1 MSEEEGS
8 CSHVKDDLKW
18 GVGEGNNL
26 EFLTSMSAVLP
37 RSVCAFESIAKFDR
51 KNKPF
56 KHTSIKRNLKLRPI
70 ACSRHTM
77 HYRISPKPRKS
88 IINVSLLLQ
97 RPGKTTQPAQRPEGR
112 STS

>member
-26 EFLTSMSAVLP
+26 EFLTSMSAVLS

-56 KHTSIKRNLKLRPI
+56 KHTSVKRNIKPLPI
-70 ACSRHTM
+70 ACSRHTV
-77 HYRISPKPRKS
+77 HYKS
-88 IINVSLLLQ
+88 NSVTKIIHVLEPEALQ
-97 RPGKTTQPAQRPEGR
+97 NLIN
-112 STS
+112 S

>member
-8 CSHVKDDLKW
+8 CSLVKDDLKW

-26 EFLTSMSAVLP
+26 EFLTSMSAVLS

-56 KHTSIKRNLKLRPI
+56 KHTSMKRNLKPHPI

-77 HYRISPKPRKS
+77 RYRSNSVTKIMRIFQPE
-88 IINVSLLLQ
+88 SLQNLI
-97 RPGKTTQPAQRPEGR
+97 KA
-112 STS
+112 